1 MQRRCNTHDLPVVTS
16 FLFSLQVRS
25 LFLLQADF
33 LSLEFSLFLLSRDFV
48 RLYFSFRCEATFMSP
63 RIVFFIFV
71 SVSCIHSGRWIHQ
84 IHADGQTS
92 YKMRQKFRRLKKA
105 SRRIFVS
112 NFSPFK
118 SRTSFARFSRAWR
131 MRMTNSPARKLV
143 PATLKWNVGAC
154 VTRVTPWQPNF
165 IS

>member
-1 MQRRCNTHDLPVVTS
+1 MQRRCYIHDLPVVTS

-33 LSLEFSLFLLSRDFV
+33 LSLEFSLFLLLRDFV
-48 RLYFSFRCEATFMSP
+48 PLYFSFRCEATFMS

-84 IHADGQTS
+84 IHAGGQTS
-92 YKMRQKFRRLKKA
+92 YKISQKFRRPKKA
-105 SRRIFVS
+105 SRRHIC
-112 NFSPFK
+112 FK
-118 SRTSFARFSRAWR
+118 FFAFQISRFLRAWR